1 MQGSVGNSELGVA
14 GVAGNIGSLNVSDVG
29 AECFLQVSDT
39 ITDIIRMSLGNH
51 LDGTVRQV
59 SYHSGQ
65 LAASCNAVD
74 GESKAD
80 ALYTAG
86 KDYMLS
92 SVAHFGAIPFYTELI
107 ISK

>member
-14 GVAGNIGSLNVSDVG
+14 GVTGNISSLHVSNVG
-29 AECFLQVSDT
+29 AECFLQVPDAVA
-39 ITDIIRMSLGNH
+39 DVLRMSLGYH
-51 LDGTVRQV
+51 LYGTVGQV
-59 SYHSGQ
+59 PYYSGQ